1 MTANT
6 WQCEHCQEIIRQQKR
21 MQAWQILKNPISNID
36 NHPHQVAYQDD
47 QVTDFHDLLTTP
59 S

>member
-6 WQCEHCQEIIRQQKR
+6 CQCEHCLEIIRQQKR
-21 MQAWQILKNPISNID
+21 MQAWQKLKNPISNID
-36 NHPHQVAYQDD
+36 NHPHQVAYQGG
-47 QVTDFHDLLTTP
+47 QVMDFHDLLTTP

>member
-1 MTANT
+1 MTVNKC
-6 WQCEHCQEIIRQQKR
+6 QCEHCLEIIRQQKR

-47 QVTDFHDLLTTP
+47 LLKDFL
-59 S
+59 